1 MTIYSTLRAWF
12 NHPLNQIKEEITAL
26 GESSIWGGFFKKNQ
40 SNRKQNKA
48 LTYMYKGTKKII
60 ISKTEK

>member
-26 GESSIWGGFFKKNQ
+26 GESSIWGGFLKKTI
-40 SNRKQNKA
+40 K
-48 LTYMYKGTKKII
+48 
-60 ISKTEK
+60 SKTKQSTNIHVQGYKENHH